1 MFRINVQRWMIV
13 VVGAFSSI
21 SYATQTMIPDLY
33 ATQQRTSDL
42 NYTFAQRTT
51 QTTQSPLELS
61 LSVNPFLEN
70 SAASSRMDVSQG
82 TYWQTQSYWQDQ
94 LEICKRNLVVAQQH
108 DNLSSVFAHETEV
121 RNFSESQLLRSN
133 NELEQ
138 TITVLQSQLEVL
150 LDKQNDFQ
158 SRGILL
164 YRPSTDGPIGYSD
177 SLFSSYEWVSSA
189 KAQQVCA
196 CIENQAAIANVR
208 REIGHK
214 ESCLR
219 NNYAKLDALAQ
230 EQVKASALKQGALAE
245 QEILKLQDSNSKT
258 IRLCTVAR
266 SEIDGLRSDLATA
279 RGKIEFL
286 DHWYMIGSGTQLEKF
301 RAQEKR
307 LIPQI
312 EQLEKTVSA
321 LQNSVRVNQNEVTR
335 LQPIVAEGKKYLTNL
350 TECARQQEITKSIDA
365 AGAKERVA
373 AVNETA
379 ASKGLQGVI
388 LIEFTREGQEL
399 LKLFGIDVKRF
410 SSFDG
415 NALQKQL
422 SNELRDIINRSGK
435 TLVAF
440 KDFITIRAYLEATAR
455 TCEVANDVI
464 RKGTPCQATAWTDLA
479 HLCEK
484 ATQVAI
490 GAVRGAVKGVLGTG
504 EMIADAVV
512 HPQEF
517 IAQCKSV
524 VCSLLGVDGVS
535 IDKNGQYMLTDTRW
549 AKLQEMCKQFA
560 QLPLEKEV
568 EHAAAMLASLIIPG
582 PNTKMLTDFFKALAP
597 INQVMKIEA
606 LGLQLGKFGKSEA
619 FWNAPLG
626 VGISE
631 AINDT
636 MKQAA
641 SALSKE
647 KVAELAA
654 KALQVQKD
662 AKMIAATGPQA
673 NLGSQLAKMGLE
685 SGAKVTTEAQQVAK
699 AVTTTAKTEVSA
711 AQATA
716 KISKEEI
723 ALAKAAAQ
731 TKPATHIASTVVEAE
746 VKVSAATV
754 VGEKSALKLTEAE
767 VKAAVA
773 ARKTVANAT
782 KEVKWGH
789 WNDLPKVNLGQEY
802 AIIGDKLYTKH
813 AIDRMLPKTDE
824 IIKALEAEALSMG
837 LKRGESEF
845 IKYVQPRNVPPI
857 VVEDA
862 IANGIRSVG
871 KESNTLIYCTKNIQV
886 VTFTNGI
893 VKTLYPI

>member
-1 MFRINVQRWMIV
+1 MVSWSCYKEGIYVFKINILRWVIIAA
-13 VVGAFSSI
+13 GAFASL
-21 SYATQTMIPDLY
+21 SYATQQKTPTTMFYTHD
-33 ATQQRTSDL
+33 QSRSDFS
-42 NYTFAQRTT
+42 YTYAQRTT
-51 QTTQSPLELS
+51 QATQSPFELS
-61 LSVNPFLEN
+61 LSAN
-70 SAASSRMDVSQG
+70 SALGSSALSSRMDVSQG
-82 TYWQTQSYWQDQ
+82 TYWQTQSHWHDQ
-94 LEICKRNLVVAQQH
+94 VETCKRNLVVAQQH
-108 DNLSSVFAHETEV
+108 DDLSSVFAHEADV

-133 NELEQ
+133 NQLEQ
-138 TITVLQSQLEVL
+138 TVSVLQSQLEVL

-158 SRGILL
+158 GRGILL

-177 SLFSSYEWVSSA
+177 SLFSSYEWVPSS

-230 EQVKASALKQGALAE
+230 AQVKASALKQGALAE
-245 QEILKLQDSNSKT
+245 QETLKLQDSISNT
-258 IRLCTVAR
+258 MRLCIVAR

-279 RGKIEFL
+279 RGKIESF
-286 DHWYMIGSGTQLEKF
+286 DHWYMIGSGAQLEKF

-321 LQNSVRVNQNEVTR
+321 LQNSVQVNQNEVTH
-335 LQPIVAEGKKYLTNL
+335 LQPIVAEGKKYLANL
-350 TECARQQEITKSIDA
+350 TECARQQETSNTGDPTT
-365 AGAKERVA
+365 AKERVA
-373 AVNETA
+373 VINETA
-379 ASKGLQGVI
+379 ANKGLQGVI
-388 LIEFTREGQEL
+388 LIELSREGQAL

-410 SSFDG
+410 SSFEG

-435 TLVAF
+435 TLIAF

-464 RKGTPCQATAWTDLA
+464 RKGTPCQAIGWTDLA

-484 ATQVAI
+484 ATRVAM

-512 HPQEF
+512 DPQQF
-517 IAQCKSV
+517 IAQCKSTV
-524 VCSLLGVDGVS
+524 RSLLGFDGVS
-535 IDKNGQYMLTDTRW
+535 IDKNGQYTLTDTRW

-568 EHAAAMLASLIIPG
+568 EHVAAMLASFVVPAPKI
-582 PNTKMLTDFFKALAP
+582 KMLTDFFKALAP

-606 LGLQLGKFGKSEA
+606 LALQLGKLGKSEA
-619 FWNAPLG
+619 FLNAPLG

-654 KALQVQKD
+654 KALQVQKE
-662 AKMIAATGPQA
+662 AKLVAANVPQV
-673 NLGSQLAKMGLE
+673 NLGSQLAKKGLE
-685 SGAKVTTEAQQVAK
+685 AEVKATTAAQQVTK
-699 AVTTTAKTEVSA
+699 AVTTTTKTEVA
-711 AQATA
+711 VAQATE
-716 KISKEEI
+716 KVSKEEL
-723 ALAKAAAQ
+723 ALAKAATQ
-731 TKPATHIASTVVEAE
+731 T
-746 VKVSAATV
+746 
-754 VGEKSALKLTEAE
+754 KSALALSEAE

-773 ARKTVANAT
+773 ARRTAVNVT
-782 KEVKWGH
+782 KEFKWGG

-813 AIDRMLPKTDE
+813 AIERMMPKTDE
-824 IIKALEAEALSMG
+824 IIKELEAEAFSQG
-837 LKRGESEF
+837 LKRGEEEF

-862 IANGIRSVG
+862 IANGVRSAG
-871 KESNTLIYCTKNIQV
+871 KEPNTIVYCTKSIKV

-893 VKTLYPI
+893 VKTLFPV